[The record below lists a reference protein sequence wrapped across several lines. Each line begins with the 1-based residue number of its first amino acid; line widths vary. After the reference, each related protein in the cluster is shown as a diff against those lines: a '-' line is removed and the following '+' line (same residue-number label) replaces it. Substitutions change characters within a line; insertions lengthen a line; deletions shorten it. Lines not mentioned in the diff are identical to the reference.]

1 MFDTYF
7 EAFLADNPIGK
18 EIHYRIRYQVYC
30 SETGWENP
38 LAFPDQMEKDSFED
52 HAAHFI
58 VRTRATGDW
67 IAAMRLVV
75 GPLDQLPVS
84 HFATIDEKL
93 LASFMSGTPVEDQK
107 HSVEVSRLC
116 VVSQYRRRAHERNT
130 PFQVPWNPEDSSP
143 LVPTSPTERRR
154 APWLMLGM
162 FRAAVDYSAENGI
175 RFWFFLIADSLARIL
190 QSLGIELQLIGPGT
204 EHRGIRRPYVRALKQ
219 GATTIERKSHDV
231 FESLTQG
238 AHFRLFSE
246 LKKDEYK
253 MPVALGSSASS

>member
-7 EAFLADNPIGK
+7 EAFLADNSIGK

-38 LAFPDQMEKDSFED
+38 LAFADQMEKDSFED
-52 HAAHFI
+52 HSVHFI
-58 VRTRATGDW
+58 FRSRITGDW
-67 IAAMRLVV
+67 IAAMRLVL
-75 GPLDQLPVS
+75 GPLEQLPMSKV
-84 HFATIDEKL
+84 ATIDQGL
-93 LASFMSGTPVEDQK
+93 LANFMGGCDPADQQ
-107 HSVEVSRLC
+107 HGAEVSRLC

-143 LVPTSPTERRR
+143 LALASPAERRR

-175 RFWFFLIADSLARIL
+175 RFWYFLIADSLARIL
-190 QSLGIELQLIGPGT
+190 QSLGVELQLIGPGT

-219 GATTIERKSHDV
+219 GAATIERKSHDI

-246 LKKDEYK
+246 LKEGEYK
-253 MPVALGSSASS
+253 IPALPSSSASS

>member
-30 SETGWENP
+30 SETGWENAQ
-38 LAFPDQMEKDSFED
+38 AFPDQMEKDSFED
-52 HAAHFI
+52 RSAHFI
-58 VRTRATGDW
+58 IRSRATGDW
-67 IAAMRLVV
+67 IAATRLVL
-75 GPLDQLPVS
+75 GSLDELPLSKV
-84 HFATIDEKL
+84 AKIDEGL
-93 LASFMSGTPVEDQK
+93 LTTFMSGTEPADRK
-107 HSVEVSRLC
+107 HAAEVSRLC

-143 LVPTSPTERRR
+143 LMLASPTERRR

-175 RFWFFLIADSLARIL
+175 RFWYFLIADSLARIL
-190 QSLGIELQLIGPGT
+190 QSLGIELQQIGPGA

-238 AHFRLFSE
+238 AHFRHFSE

-253 MPVALGSSASS
+253 MPQALGTSSSS